1 MKKLE
6 IYEPA
11 MCCSTGVCGVDV
23 DPVLVQ
29 FVADLQWLGEQGVEV
44 ARYNL
49 SQQPQAF
56 AANPAVVKEMEA
68 GMERLPVVAVD
79 GHVVSTGVYLSRDQL
94 AQKLGLAAK
103 PTIAIPVVESGC
115 CKPNSGCC

>member
-6 IYEPA
+6 VYEPA

-29 FVADLQWLGEQGVEV
+29 FAADLQWLAEQGVEV

-56 AANPAVVKEMEA
+56 AANPNVVKEMES
-68 GMERLPVVAVD
+68 GIDRLPVVAID
-79 GHVVSTGVYLSRDQL
+79 GRVVSTGAYLSRTQL
-94 AQKLGLAAK
+94 TQKLGLAASSLS
-103 PTIAIPVVESGC
+103 IPVVAAAGGCKPGGGC
-115 CKPNSGCC
+115 C